1 MSKDQFRRANKMA
14 FTVNLM
20 ILVSALILMLF
31 QGLQIGFNPGIII
44 EIVFCVLSFAIII
57 FGFTKGRDNKLGV
70 VCIMSGAAL
79 VYVIVI
85 LVQNQ
90 FVFFSYGIPILIS
103 SMVYLNPKVA
113 RAGSLELAL
122 AYVILFI
129 RNIIAGTAELKETIV
144 DTVVIV
150 LAILAVNYVIKL
162 LVQFTAENQAKI
174 EASAAEANEISKNII
189 EAADQI
195 SNYFV
200 VANENMSTLKEVV
213 KGNHDSMGKIAGN
226 TDETVS
232 NIGIQADK
240 CRDIQK
246 QTDATIVS
254 KERMIEATVSARDTV
269 AEGNKV
275 LDELKK
281 RSEAVEQQS
290 AATITATKSVTDKIK
305 GVQDIVGSILAIS
318 SQTNLLALNASIEA
332 ARAGDAGKGFAVVA
346 QEIRHLSEQTNE
358 ASNKITSIIGELTQ
372 DVGTTADRVENTMNS
387 IQEQNKLIVSTGER
401 FDAINDNVRNL
412 LEEFKGL
419 EEGINAIAASTKE
432 INESVEH
439 LSSNSRDIAD
449 LSKDGVAAS
458 NEAVKACDDLENAL
472 RNINKAVD
480 RLNKR
485 S

>member
-20 ILVSALILMLF
+20 ILISALILMLF
-31 QGLQIGFNPGIII
+31 QGLQIGFNAGIII
-44 EIVFCVLSFAIII
+44 EIVFSVLSFAIMF

-113 RAGSLELAL
+113 RSGSLELAL
-122 AYVILFI
+122 AYVIMFV

-162 LVQFTAENQAKI
+162 LVQFTAENQAEI
-174 EASAAEANEISKNII
+174 ETTAAEANAISKNII

-195 SNYFV
+195 GNYFV
-200 VANENMSTLKEVV
+200 VANENMGTLKEVV

-240 CRDIQK
+240 CREIQK

-346 QEIRHLSEQTNE
+346 QEIRHL
-358 ASNKITSIIGELTQ
+358 
-372 DVGTTADRVENTMNS
+372 
-387 IQEQNKLIVSTGER
+387 
-401 FDAINDNVRNL
+401 
-412 LEEFKGL
+412 
-419 EEGINAIAASTKE
+419 
-432 INESVEH
+432 
-439 LSSNSRDIAD
+439 
-449 LSKDGVAAS
+449 
-458 NEAVKACDDLENAL
+458 
-472 RNINKAVD
+472 
-480 RLNKR
+480 
-485 S
+485 